1 MRTRR
6 RRSRKEAQLG
16 SGPPGSLRFWGAR
29 YVEWLAEK
37 NYSPATVEQSVR
49 YLGLFFDWCEARE
62 LHRPVDITRP
72 VLERHLRYLF
82 HLRRDNGQP
91 LSFSSQVRRMV
102 PVKAFFRWLTRQ
114 NVILSN
120 PASDLELPKVE
131 QRLPKYVLSV
141 DEVEKVLAVPDIETA
156 HGLRDR
162 AMMEVLYSTA
172 IRRAELQRL
181 SVFDVDRARGTLRIQ
196 QGKGKKDRVVP
207 IGARALAWVEK
218 YLESVRSDLLVG
230 PSEEHLFLSSTGEPM
245 LLDVL
250 STTVRR
256 YITRADIGKKGGCH
270 LFRHTAA
277 TLMLEN
283 GAELRYIQ
291 ELLGHAQVTTTEMY
305 TRVSIRK
312 LKRIHE
318 ETHPGAK
325 LEPFKEGRSK
335 NGPEEQAEGDDLPSS
350 P

>member
-1 MRTRR
+1 MATT
-6 RRSRKEAQLG
+6 
-16 SGPPGSLRFWGAR
+16 PGSLRSRGAQ
-29 YVEWLAEK
+29 YIDWLTEK
-37 NYSPATVEQSVR
+37 NYSPRTVEQSVC
-49 YLGLFFDWCEARE
+49 YLCLFFDWCEARE
-62 LHRPVDITRP
+62 LQRPGDITRP

-82 HLRRDNGQP
+82 HLRQANGAP

-102 PVKAFFRWLTRQ
+102 PVKSFFRWLTRQ
-114 NVILSN
+114 NIILSN
-120 PASDLELPKVE
+120 PASELELPKLE

-141 DEVEKVLAVPDIETA
+141 DEVEKVLSVPDIETA

-162 AMMEVLYSTA
+162 AIMEVLYSTA

-181 SVFDVDRARGTLRIQ
+181 SVFDVDRARGTLRVQ

-218 YLESVRSDLLVG
+218 YVESVRTELLVG
-230 PSEEHLFLSSTGEPM
+230 PGEEHLFLSATGEPL

-250 STTVRR
+250 STLVRR
-256 YITRADIGKKGGCH
+256 YVTRADIGKKGGCH

-325 LEPFKEGRSK
+325 LEPYKEGRSK
-335 NGPEEQAEGDDLPSS
+335 AGPEEQAQGSDEPSS
-350 P
+350 L

>member
-1 MRTRR
+1 MKST
-6 RRSRKEAQLG
+6 
-16 SGPPGSLRFWGAR
+16 PGSLRSRGAE
-29 YVEWLAEK
+29 YIDWLTEK
-37 NYSPATVEQSVR
+37 NYSPRTTEQSTR
-49 YLGLFFDWCEARE
+49 YLALFFDWCEARE
-62 LHRPVDITRP
+62 LRWPGDITRP

-82 HLRRDNGQP
+82 HLRRPNGAP

-114 NVILSN
+114 NIILSN

-131 QRLPKYVLSV
+131 QRLPKYVLTV
-141 DEVEKVLAVPDIETA
+141 DEVEKILAVPDVTTA

-162 AMMEVLYSTA
+162 AILEVLYSTA

-207 IGARALAWVEK
+207 IGARAVAWIEK
-218 YLESVRSDLLVG
+218 YLASVRSELLVG
-230 PSEEHLFLSSTGEPM
+230 PGEEHLFLMSTGEPL

-250 STTVRR
+250 STMVRR
-256 YITRADIGKKGGCH
+256 HIARADIGKKGGCH

-325 LEPFKEGRSK
+325 LEPYREGRREAGP
-335 NGPEEQAEGDDLPSS
+335 GPEGADEALASDEPSS
-350 P
+350 L